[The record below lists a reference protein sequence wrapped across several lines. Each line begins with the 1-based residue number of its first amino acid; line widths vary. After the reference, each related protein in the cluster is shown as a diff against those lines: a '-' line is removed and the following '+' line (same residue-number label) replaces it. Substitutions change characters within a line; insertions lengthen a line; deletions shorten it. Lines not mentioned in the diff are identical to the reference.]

1 MRDTR
6 TLNLVGALVLALHD
20 EMEAAT
26 TRAAE
31 HSAAY
36 PAALA
41 TIYGSPGLS
50 IEALRQILGLTHSGT
65 VRLLDALEREGSVVR
80 KAGKDA
86 RSVAIE
92 LTAGGKRQ
100 ALAVLRAREQ
110 ALAPALDGLSAA
122 ERAQLL
128 HLTEKLLGHLTRSP
142 QHADA
147 ICRLC
152 DLGACPGGSCPVECA
167 AHPA

>member
-1 MRDTR
+1 MRESR
-6 TLNLVGALVLALHD
+6 TINLLGALVLALHD

-26 TRAAE
+26 SAAAE
-31 HSAAY
+31 HGAAY
-36 PAALA
+36 PSALV

-65 VRLLDALEREGSVVR
+65 VRLLDALAHEGSVVR

-86 RSVAIE
+86 RSVAVE
-92 LTAGGKRQ
+92 LTAAGRRQ

-110 ALAPALDGLSAA
+110 ALAPALEGLSAG
-122 ERAQLL
+122 ERGQLL
-128 HLTEKLLGHLTRSP
+128 ALAEKVLGRLTRSP
-142 QHADA
+142 RHADA

-152 DLGACPGGSCPVECA
+152 DLGACPGERCPVECA
-167 AHPA
+167 AHAT